1 MRTTLT
7 VDDDILAVARAM
19 AEQNGSSLGSALS
32 ALARRGLR
40 GAVAIVKDDGMP
52 VFPVVAD
59 AKPITSEDVYRALSE
74 WP

>member
-1 MRTTLT
+1 
-7 VDDDILAVARAM
+7 M